1 MRTCVLLAAFAV
13 GLGLVSAEATEKIA
27 SAGETA
33 PATAPV
39 TTIGKAIVDDKPLD
53 QPAAAIEPGEPKTVA
68 DKPKPPAP
76 PTLIVKVNLATQRL
90 DVMTGGATLHSWPIS
105 SGRTG
110 FETPRGTFRAQW
122 AAKMWYSRKYDLAP
136 MPHAVFINGGVA
148 IHATSSTGMLG
159 RPASHGCI
167 RLAPANA
174 ATFYSL
180 VHKHGLKQTQVQVF
194 GTPPAPR
201 VAEVRSRRLDGP
213 PTRINGQF
221 SGQYAGP
228 VPGYRHGVVHLRPG
242 SQYFGAASFE
252 HNGIRY
258 VRVR

>member
-1 MRTCVLLAAFAV
+1 MRSCVLATALAV
-13 GLGLVSAEATEKIA
+13 GLGFASAGATDQVA
-27 SAGETA
+27 SAGET
-33 PATAPV
+33 PPSSPPV
-39 TTIGKAIVDDKPLD
+39 TTIGKTLVDDKPVD
-53 QPAAAIEPGEPKTVA
+53 TPATATEPDAAKSVA

-76 PTLIVKVNLATQRL
+76 PSLIVKVNLSTQRL
-90 DVMTGGATLHSWPIS
+90 DVITGGATVHSWPIS
-105 SGRTG
+105 SGRAG

-122 AAKMWYSRKYDLAP
+122 AAKMWYSKKYDLAP
-136 MPHAVFINGGVA
+136 MPHSVFINGGVA

-213 PTRINGQF
+213 PLRTAGQVSGQF
-221 SGQYAGP
+221 SGP
-228 VPGYRHGVVHLRPG
+228 VPGQRPGVVHLRPG
-242 SQYFGAASFE
+242 SPHYGAQSFE

-258 VRVR
+258 VRIR